1 MGDTEEMI
9 RVLIVDDEIAVCRLI
24 EYLVPWEQLE
34 MTSVG
39 YANNGPEAYR
49 QIREKQPDIVLTD
62 IRMPGFDGLE
72 LIEKIREEEKTTA
85 ENGEEGVLFVL
96 ISGYREFEFAKQAI
110 RFGVEEY
117 LLKPI
122 QKEELIKVLEQAGE
136 KIRRRQDQ
144 GEEEKAKSQTMRSLQ
159 ENLRKSWILEL
170 TENLLAAVPMS
181 REEVNRKYCF
191 EFQDG
196 SYCGM
201 VIRSSHSDAAEKIDA
216 VTEILD
222 AYCYEY
228 EWIQREREIRL
239 LLNCGEERSGELWK
253 RMTLLA
259 GPGMRIARS
268 RERKAMDDCA
278 AAMREAKRA
287 MNMRWWKKDVF
298 FLSAENFVGL
308 LSEEAPVLN
317 HERREQFLRQIETM
331 DAAKTASWCS
341 DFLEETAARGDAFRA
356 RMPLTMQ
363 ELETAVQEV
372 ITEITKEDPESRRAR
387 TGWQDASDWQEAKF
401 LFRKEMESWVGLASE
416 SRQVQKNF
424 PIRAAAAYIQEHFTE
439 KITLEQTA
447 EQVHLSPVY
456 FSGLFKKETC
466 MNFSEYLTQ
475 VRVQEA
481 KRLLKQG
488 TVNVSEV
495 AERVGYSDA
504 RHFSKT
510 FQRLVGITPKEYRK
524 LHS

>member
-1 MGDTEEMI
+1 
-9 RVLIVDDEIAVCRLI
+9 
-24 EYLVPWEQLE
+24 
-34 MTSVG
+34 
-39 YANNGPEAYR
+39 
-49 QIREKQPDIVLTD
+49 
-62 IRMPGFDGLE
+62 
-72 LIEKIREEEKTTA
+72 
-85 ENGEEGVLFVL
+85 
-96 ISGYREFEFAKQAI
+96 
-110 RFGVEEY
+110 
-117 LLKPI
+117 
-122 QKEELIKVLEQAGE
+122 
-136 KIRRRQDQ
+136 
-144 GEEEKAKSQTMRSLQ
+144 
-159 ENLRKSWILEL
+159 
-170 TENLLAAVPMS
+170 
-181 REEVNRKYCF
+181 
-191 EFQDG
+191 
-196 SYCGM
+196 
-201 VIRSSHSDAAEKIDA
+201 
-216 VTEILD
+216 
-222 AYCYEY
+222 
-228 EWIQREREIRL
+228 
-239 LLNCGEERSGELWK
+239 
-253 RMTLLA
+253 
-259 GPGMRIARS
+259 MRIARS

-298 FLSAENFVGL
+298 FLSAENFAGL

-331 DAAKTASWCS
+331 DAAKTASWGS